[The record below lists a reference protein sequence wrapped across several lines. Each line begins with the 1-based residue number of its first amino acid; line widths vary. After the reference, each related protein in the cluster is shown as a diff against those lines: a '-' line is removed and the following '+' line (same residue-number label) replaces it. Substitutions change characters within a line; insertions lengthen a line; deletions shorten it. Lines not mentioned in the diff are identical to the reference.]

1 MEQSK
6 GRVINEWDIL
16 DENLHRQEAAM
27 PFSQFVARHVSTP
40 ALLLSYTAHQSVLSI
55 MLLFLSEEHRLRQTP
70 MHQSPY
76 QVCLLFRAHH
86 PAVGAA
92 EV

>member
-40 ALLLSYTAHQSVLSI
+40 ALLLSYTAHQLVSCQSC
-55 MLLFLSEEHRLRQTP
+55 FFFCQKSTDCGR
-70 MHQSPY
+70 HQCIS
-76 QVCLLFRAHH
+76 H
-86 PAVGAA
+86 PARCVSCLGLTTLL
-92 EV
+92 